1 MQLLFFISCDKL
13 PPFLLTNLLATELVE
28 KKEGEQETEL
38 PLWEADW
45 EDEDVGGDFVQHL
58 KEELGVMTS

>member
-1 MQLLFFISCDKL
+1 VIDICDDYPSSLVENLFVSFAELL
-13 PPFLLTNLLATELVE
+13 E
-28 KKEGEQETEL
+28 KKEGEPEAEL

-58 KEELGVMTS
+58 KEELGQMTS